1 MSEDL
6 WAVKMFR
13 GAKQWLNQHGSIF
26 VVFFDQYEKK
36 SAQKIL
42 S

>member
-1 MSEDL
+1 MSEHL
-6 WAVKMFR
+6 WGVNMLK
-13 GAKQWLNQHGSIF
+13 GTKHCLNKHGSIF

-36 SAQKIL
+36 PPRKIL